1 MTNPKTPKKMT
12 ERIITLTERVIVP
25 LGITLGIILVAYGYI
40 MIIIN
45 TLNTL

>member
-1 MTNPKTPKKMT
+1 MI
-12 ERIITLTERVIVP
+12 ERIVTMTERVIVP
-25 LGITLGIILVAYGYI
+25 LGLTLGIALVAYGYV